1 MNRRILRR
9 IFSLVIGLVI
19 IYAVILATSF
29 IRQRSLMYV
38 PNFPNRAAPPPPAAV
53 GLDMEVV
60 HTTTQDGLNL
70 LAWFAPPSK
79 AGMPVVVV
87 FHGNAGNLSYR
98 AFIADA
104 FIKKGYGVY
113 LAEYRGYGGN
123 GGTPT
128 EPGFYADGR
137 SAIKWIHEKGYK
149 DSETIIYGESIG
161 TGVAVQMATEFKP
174 KLLILQSAY
183 SSFAEVAKTRFWFL
197 PVDLMLFDRF
207 DSDKKIG
214 QVSAPVLIIHG
225 EVDNIIP
232 IELAKTLFEA
242 AKEPK
247 TFIVLP
253 EASHNDVYAHGAGDK
268 ITEWLQQQLQNVNVE
283 SQHDSDE

>member
-1 MNRRILRR
+1 MKSRILRR
-9 IFSLVIGLVI
+9 IFSLVVGLVI

-38 PNFPNRAAPPPPAAV
+38 PNFPNRAAPPAPADV
-53 GLDMEVV
+53 GLEMEVV
-60 HTTTQDGLNL
+60 YATTQDGLSL
-70 LAWFAPPSK
+70 LAWFAPPST
-79 AGMPVVVV
+79 AMPVVVV

-98 AFIADA
+98 AFIADV

-128 EPGFYADGR
+128 ETGFYADGR
-137 SAIKWIHEKGYK
+137 AAIKWIREKGYK

-174 KLLILQSAY
+174 RLLILQSAY

-232 IELAKTLFEA
+232 IGLAKTLYEA
-242 AKEPK
+242 TNEPK
-247 TFIVLP
+247 TFIALP
-253 EASHNDVYAHGAGDK
+253 EASHNDVYEHGAGDK
-268 ITEWLQQQLQNVNVE
+268 ITEWLQQQLRKR
-283 SQHDSDE
+283 